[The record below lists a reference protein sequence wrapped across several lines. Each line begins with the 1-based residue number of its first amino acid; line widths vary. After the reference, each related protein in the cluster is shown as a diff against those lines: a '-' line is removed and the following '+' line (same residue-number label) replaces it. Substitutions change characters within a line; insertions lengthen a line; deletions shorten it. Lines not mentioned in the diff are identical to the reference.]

1 MKYMTRHFLDEKMF
15 RVSLGR
21 EDAFEDFRDAA
32 RSLIGAD
39 VAPADVTWSV
49 GPGDLIGG
57 KPPPQGNAA
66 FSVPAAYVRLAET
79 VVCHHDRERF
89 ALLYQLLWRITHG
102 ERELLAIASDSLV
115 HRLERMAKSVRRDM
129 HKMTAFLRFRRVA
142 AEDGAEY
149 FVAWFEPEHF
159 ILRRVADFFI
169 GRFAA
174 MRWSILTPQGAL
186 HWNGKDLSESAGVSR
201 EGVPSSDA
209 LDDWWR
215 TYYRATFNPA
225 RANLDAMRAHMPKKY
240 WHNMPE
246 TDLIPG
252 LLAEADARTQRMVEQ
267 TPSAPRKAKAP
278 ELAPSSVADDATTI
292 SAVREQ
298 ASHCERC
305 PLYRNATQTV
315 FGEGPAD
322 APLVFVGEQPG
333 DQEDLAGKPF
343 VGPAGQMFDRALA
356 EAGIE
361 RARVYVTNA
370 VKHFKFEPRGKRRIH
385 QKPNN
390 GEIEACRWWLDKE
403 LELIQ
408 PRLTVAL
415 GATAARALTGRDT
428 TISRARGRLT
438 TLREGV
444 EGFITVHPSFLLR
457 LPDEAFKAR
466 EYQRFVEDLRLVA
479 QHLPEIRKAA

>member
-1 MKYMTRHFLDEKMF
+1 MSSMSQNFLDEKMV
-15 RVSLGR
+15 RVALGR

-32 RSLIGAD
+32 RSLIGAE
-39 VAPADVTWSV
+39 VAPRDITWRV
-49 GPGDLIGG
+49 GDGDLLGG
-57 KPPPQGNAA
+57 KAPPEASVS
-66 FSVPAAYVRLAET
+66 FSVPGAYVRLAEN
-79 VVCHHDRERF
+79 VVCHRDPERF
-89 ALLYQLLWRITHG
+89 ALLYELLWRITHG
-102 ERELLAIASDSLV
+102 ERELLSVASDSLV
-115 HRLERMAKSVRRDM
+115 HRLARMEKSVRRDM
-129 HKMTAFLRFRRVA
+129 HKMTAFLRFRRVE
-142 AEDGAEY
+142 AENGEH
-149 FVAWFEPEHF
+149 FIAWFEPEHF
-159 ILRRVADFFI
+159 ILRRMADFFI

-186 HWNGKDLSESAGVSR
+186 HWDGNDLSESAGVSQKNA
-201 EGVPSSDA
+201 PATDA
-209 LDDWWR
+209 LEDWWR

-225 RANLDAMRAHMPKKY
+225 RANLDAMRAQMPKKY

-252 LLAEADARTQRMVEQ
+252 LLAEADARTREMVQ
-267 TPSAPRKAKAP
+267 QSPTTPRKAKAP
-278 ELAPSSVADDATTI
+278 EPAAHAQSPEGTTVE
-292 SAVREQ
+292 AVRAQ
-298 ASHCERC
+298 ATHCERC

-333 DQEDLAGKPF
+333 DHEDLAGKPF

-356 EAGIE
+356 EAGID
-361 RARVYVTNA
+361 RTRVYVTNA

-390 GEIEACRWWLDKE
+390 TEIEACGWWLDQE
-403 LELIQ
+403 LGLIK

-428 TISRARGRLT
+428 TISRARGRLM
-438 TLREGV
+438 TLREGL

-457 LPDEAFKAR
+457 LPDAASKER
-466 EYQRFVEDLRLVA
+466 EYASFVRDLKLIAR
-479 QHLPEIRKAA
+479 HLPEVRKAA